1 MVMTREDRIE
11 LLKKAREAKALKKAE
26 ADKSKPVPVKGRPKK
41 VAEENRTL
49 DIVDDVLQEKDVL
62 EEPKKIPAKPKTK
75 PKPAEVDEDVEV
87 VEKEI
92 IEKIKK
98 PKRRILRRI
107 IKQEYSDEDTEEEYE
122 EVVIRPPKNNKPVKV
137 VQKQAEH
144 TEAPKQLP
152 KQYNNPFFNY

>member
-62 EEPKKIPAKPKTK
+62 EEPKKVPAKPKPK
-75 PKPAEVDEDVEV
+75 PKPAEVDDDVEV

-92 IEKIKK
+92 IEKVKK
-98 PKRRILRRI
+98 PKRRVLRRI
-107 IKQEYSDEDTEEEYE
+107 IKQEYESDDTEEEYE
-122 EVVIRPPKNNKPVKV
+122 EVIVKPTRVKKPVKPV
-137 VQKQAEH
+137 ELKKEH
-144 TEAPKQLP
+144 TETPKQIP